1 MQVSSLLHSSQS
13 PALDPKRHSALIHPH
28 QYTVCASIHSM
39 CTNTQYVHQY
49 TVCAPID
56 KYMYMTVSTSIHTHK
71 YCPKPVFIMEE
82 DWRQNCYCTACT
94 QSLITRYKS
103 TFTCCLQL

>member
-49 TVCAPID
+49 TVCAPIHSMCTNRQVHVYD
-56 KYMYMTVSTSIHTHK
+56 CIYIHTYTQVLPKTSIHNGRGLETELLLH
-71 YCPKPVFIMEE
+71 
-82 DWRQNCYCTACT
+82 
-94 QSLITRYKS
+94 SLHTITDY
-103 TFTCCLQL
+103 